1 MNSLILTIQNS
12 SNVDSIS
19 LMAVIIVFIAF
30 IIGWVVNRITLLRIR
45 KNSMQVKDLSTI
57 MQHTLN
63 TSNNYV
69 LKLSMQERYGR
80 NMHGNFLPEEGMSYD
95 ESLEYIHPEDRH
107 LYVEYQGAQGRV
119 ALDARHRYR
128 RICQSCPE
136 DTNQLLLYTDRRNGT
151 YPPRATGTEDD

>member
-80 NMHGNFLPEEGMSYD
+80 NMHGNFLPHEG
-95 ESLEYIHPEDRH
+95 
-107 LYVEYQGAQGRV
+107 
-119 ALDARHRYR
+119 
-128 RICQSCPE
+128 
-136 DTNQLLLYTDRRNGT
+136 
-151 YPPRATGTEDD
+151 

>member
-69 LKLSMQERYGR
+69 LKLSMQERYGVV
-80 NMHGNFLPEEGMSYD
+80 FLFCRPAEAAAVIKDLLRGGGE
-95 ESLEYIHPEDRH
+95 P
-107 LYVEYQGAQGRV
+107 
-119 ALDARHRYR
+119 DA
-128 RICQSCPE
+128 
-136 DTNQLLLYTDRRNGT
+136 
-151 YPPRATGTEDD
+151 